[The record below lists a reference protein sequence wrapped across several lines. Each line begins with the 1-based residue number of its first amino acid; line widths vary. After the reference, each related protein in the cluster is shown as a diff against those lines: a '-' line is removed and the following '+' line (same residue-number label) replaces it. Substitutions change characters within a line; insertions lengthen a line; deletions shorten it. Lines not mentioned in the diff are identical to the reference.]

1 MDVYHTADIHKNI
14 NVQSKGISKQHT
26 HSRFHNQDVERL
38 EKLKGRREGD
48 TGNTSF
54 TLGFFTFWTVCG
66 FSELVTVDLL
76 L

>member
-54 TLGFFTFWTVCG
+54 YIWLVHFLDCVWFF
-66 FSELVTVDLL
+66 
-76 L
+76 